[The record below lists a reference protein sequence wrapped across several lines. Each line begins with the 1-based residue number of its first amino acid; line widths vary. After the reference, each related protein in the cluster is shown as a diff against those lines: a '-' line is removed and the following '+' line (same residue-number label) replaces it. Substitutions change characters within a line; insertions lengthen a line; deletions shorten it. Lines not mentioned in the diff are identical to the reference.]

1 VAGVI
6 GRPLVGRWPGV
17 LAPRREAA
25 AHCSAP
31 AVIITIAAICADDR
45 GPSSARGRATGSAP
59 AGHRPNRITPACVGC
74 TGGRTT
80 GSASADRR
88 PDRIITAPHG
98 GSALAPTSTDATA
111 ARDDAGPAAGRSGH
125 VRRRSPADPGGAAP
139 SGLLPRPGGRHLGAG
154 DARRDP
160 PLSAEDRRGD
170 DREAHGGA
178 GQSFGEHPVSATA
191 PGRR

>member
-1 VAGVI
+1 MCREEDWVAGVI

-80 GSASADRR
+80 GSAPADRR
-88 PDRIITAPHG
+88 PDRISAACVGCTGGRAT
-98 GSALAPTSTDATA
+98 GSAPAGHRPNRITPACVGTA
-111 ARDDAGPAAGRSGH
+111 ADIAIGGVTDFPAGRSGH
-125 VRRRSPADPGGAAP
+125 VRR
-139 SGLLPRPGGRHLGAG
+139 
-154 DARRDP
+154 
-160 PLSAEDRRGD
+160 
-170 DREAHGGA
+170 
-178 GQSFGEHPVSATA
+178 
-191 PGRR
+191 

>member
-74 TGGRTT
+74 TGGRTNGSAPPDRRPDRITAACVGCTGGRTT

-111 ARDDAGPAAGRSGH
+111 ARDGADPAAGRSGH
-125 VRRRSPADPGGAAP
+125 
-139 SGLLPRPGGRHLGAG
+139 
-154 DARRDP
+154 
-160 PLSAEDRRGD
+160 DRG
-170 DREAHGGA
+170 
-178 GQSFGEHPVSATA
+178 
-191 PGRR
+191 

>member
-1 VAGVI
+1 MAGVI

-74 TGGRTT
+74 TGGRAT
-80 GSASADRR
+80 GSASAGRR
-88 PDRIITAPHG
+88 PNRITPACVG
-98 GSALAPTSTDATA
+98 TA
-111 ARDDAGPAAGRSGH
+111 ADIAIGGVTDFPAGRSGH
-125 VRRRSPADPGGAAP
+125 VRR
-139 SGLLPRPGGRHLGAG
+139 
-154 DARRDP
+154 
-160 PLSAEDRRGD
+160 
-170 DREAHGGA
+170 
-178 GQSFGEHPVSATA
+178 
-191 PGRR
+191 